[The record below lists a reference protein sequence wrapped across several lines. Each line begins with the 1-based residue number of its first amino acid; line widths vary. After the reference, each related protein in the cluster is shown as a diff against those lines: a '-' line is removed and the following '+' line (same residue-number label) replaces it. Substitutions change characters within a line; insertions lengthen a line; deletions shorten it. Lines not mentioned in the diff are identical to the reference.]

1 MNKLLEG
8 VKRFQKEVFG
18 LHKKLFSK
26 LAHRQAPHTL
36 FITCSDSRISPL
48 MLTQTKLG
56 EIFIL
61 RNAGNIVPEYS
72 AISNG
77 EAATIEFALRGLG
90 IENIVVCGHSNCGAM
105 KAVLDPKLCDQ
116 FPALKGWLTH
126 TKTAKEMLDSY
137 PHLGNN
143 PHLDLV
149 IKGNV
154 LAQLDNLQT
163 HPAVAEK
170 LAGGT
175 LNLYLWIYEI
185 STGTIES
192 YDYLAKQF
200 KPLAEAHRAMPHK
213 DLIADDTRLQI

>member
-26 LAHRQAPHTL
+26 LAYRQAPHTL

-61 RNAGNIVPEYS
+61 RNAGNIVPEYT
-72 AISNG
+72 AIAHG
-77 EAATIEFALRGLG
+77 ETATIEFALLGLG

-105 KAVLDPKLCDQ
+105 KAVLNPDLCVQ
-116 FPALKGWLTH
+116 FPALKDWLTH
-126 TKTAKEMLDSY
+126 TKTASQMLQSY
-137 PHLGNN
+137 PQLGDKA
-143 PHLDLV
+143 HIDLI

-154 LAQLDNLQT
+154 LAQLDNLKT
-163 HPAVAEK
+163 HPAVAER
-170 LAGGT
+170 LALGA
-175 LNLYLWIYEI
+175 LKIYLWVYEI
-185 STGTIES
+185 STGEIES
-192 YDYLAKQF
+192 YDYVAKKW
-200 KPLAEAHRAMPHK
+200 KPLAQAHRAIPHK
-213 DLIADDTRLQI
+213 DLIADDSRQQI